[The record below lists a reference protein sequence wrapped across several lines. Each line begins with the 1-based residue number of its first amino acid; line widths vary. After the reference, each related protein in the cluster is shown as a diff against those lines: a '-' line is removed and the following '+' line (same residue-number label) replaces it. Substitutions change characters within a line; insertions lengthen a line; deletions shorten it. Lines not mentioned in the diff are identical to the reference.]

1 MARKGA
7 AIVVPGLA
15 CQKREPQITR
25 LGTARKGAA
34 RTCEERIGPDRSGD
48 VPGRVAQHYAL
59 QIKRSGKA
67 RSGVE
72 RHGEASV
79 FINNG

>member
-25 LGTARKGAA
+25 LGEAGIGLAWKCGARRGEAKAV
-34 RTCEERIGPDRSGD
+34 S
-48 VPGRVAQHYAL
+48 GRVAQHYAL

-72 RHGEASV
+72 RHGEASEFV
-79 FINNG
+79 NNS

>member
-1 MARKGA
+1 MFRGLRVKSVSLKSSG
-7 AIVVPGLA
+7 VVGEGREGLGLDG
-15 CQKREPQITR
+15 QG
-25 LGTARKGAA
+25 L
-34 RTCEERIGPDRSGD
+34 DWHGD

-72 RHGEASV
+72 RLGEASEFV
-79 FINNG
+79 NNG